1 MRVIN
6 EIQTLE
12 TRKIELDEKRKYAI
26 EVGTREEK
34 AKQMQSLLE
43 EARFEYEDRQQRL
56 DQLQR
61 DVALLSQQLSQ
72 TAMELAENSQK
83 NDEAAGILRRL
94 QNRRKFWK
102 TWLVSHSIRKPAS
115 RLSWIPRR
123 FCPAS

>member
-43 EARFEYEDRQQRL
+43 EARFEYEDRQRRL
-56 DQLQR
+56 DQ
-61 DVALLSQQLSQ
+61 
-72 TAMELAENSQK
+72 
-83 NDEAAGILRRL
+83 AAS
-94 QNRRKFWK
+94 
-102 TWLVSHSIRKPAS
+102 VM
-115 RLSWIPRR
+115 
-123 FCPAS
+123 